1 MNGQKD
7 RNICL
12 IPISAHGTNPASAV
26 LAGLSVVAVNV
37 IDGYVDLNDLNKKIK
52 EYEKSLSCMMITYPS
67 TYGVYE
73 D

>member
-26 LAGLSVVAVNV
+26 LAGLNVVAVNV

-52 EYEKSLSCMMITYPS
+52 ENEKSLVCIMITYPS